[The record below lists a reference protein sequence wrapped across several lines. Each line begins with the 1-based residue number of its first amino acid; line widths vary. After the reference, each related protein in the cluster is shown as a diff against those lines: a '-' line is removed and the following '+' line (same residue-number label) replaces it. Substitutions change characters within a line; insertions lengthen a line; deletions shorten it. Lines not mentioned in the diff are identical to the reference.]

1 MSVIVYLA
9 VMVLLLSWML
19 GVFQPP
25 GDGLLYSDVLE
36 LFRQEQ
42 VKSFVVRDGV
52 GRQDKSSDVIVDG
65 ERYDRAFYAHTQ
77 EELMQQSEGIFAFEQ
92 EMPDAEPS
100 IWRNYVFV
108 KP

>member
-1 MSVIVYLA
+1 MKKRIKLSVIVYLA

-42 VKSFVVRDGV
+42 VKSFVVKDQTIYLKLHFIQNILITNKKFRCKIIT
-52 GRQDKSSDVIVDG
+52 R
-65 ERYDRAFYAHTQ
+65 H
-77 EELMQQSEGIFAFEQ
+77 
-92 EMPDAEPS
+92 
-100 IWRNYVFV
+100 
-108 KP
+108 